1 VCQESHENV
10 KLDVSVE
17 IIYRFGFVS
26 QVCMITKIK
35 RGKRGPGFLELWD

>member
-17 IIYRFGFVS
+17 IIYRSSKMSG
-26 QVCMITKIK
+26 KIRK
-35 RGKRGPGFLELWD
+35 LF